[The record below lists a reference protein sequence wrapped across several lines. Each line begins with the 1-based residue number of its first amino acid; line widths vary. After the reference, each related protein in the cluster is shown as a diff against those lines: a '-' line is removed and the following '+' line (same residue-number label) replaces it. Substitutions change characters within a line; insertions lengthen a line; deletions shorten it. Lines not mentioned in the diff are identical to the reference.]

1 MNRKLPEY
9 LLKLNTN
16 AKMLAFVTAFSF
28 VFIFVY
34 TPFES
39 SDWFSESSNAMQ
51 FLYSA
56 ITILG
61 GVAILSVSRFILFL
75 TNRALTRKDRPMSV
89 LQYGFWLFA
98 EILLIALAYTIFNNV
113 IIKDTRDFQ
122 QIFQRAIIF
131 IPLILFIPYTV
142 SYLYF
147 ALKDK
152 DLAVKSLLAKNL
164 EQSQGAN
171 PSPLPSDEL
180 FPSPTKTQPT
190 ATNGVINFV
199 DDKDKL
205 QLSIKQD
212 YVYYIESADNYV
224 NIFYQNKGKIA
235 HALVRTTLKSL
246 EVGLEPFGFVRCHRS
261 YLVNLKKVKIVR
273 KDCDGFFIDL
283 DVNGIA
289 PIPISKT
296 YVEKMMKVFSLNA

>member
-16 AKMLAFVTAFSF
+16 VKMLAFVTAFSF

-34 TPFES
+34 TPFEPS
-39 SDWFSESSNAMQ
+39 RWFSTSSNAMQ
-51 FLYSA
+51 FVYSA

-61 GVAILSVSRFILFL
+61 GVAILAASRFILFL
-75 TNRALTRKDRPMSV
+75 TNRSLAKKERPIST
-89 LQYGFWLFA
+89 LQYDFWLFA
-98 EILLIALAYTIFNNV
+98 EILLIALAYTIFNDF
-113 IIKDTRDFQ
+113 ILHDARDFQ
-122 QIFQRAIIF
+122 QIFQRAILF

-152 DLAVKSLLAKNL
+152 DLAIKSLLAKEEKN
-164 EQSQGAN
+164 EVRNEVPETTEPTPDKPKSKSTAN
-171 PSPLPSDEL
+171 
-180 FPSPTKTQPT
+180 
-190 ATNGVINFV
+190 NGVINFV
-199 DDKDKL
+199 DEKGNL

-212 YVYYIESADNYV
+212 YVYYIVSADNYV
-224 NIFYQNKGKIA
+224 NIYYQNKGKIA
-235 HALVRTTLKSL
+235 HTLVRTTLKNL
-246 EVGLEPFGFVRCHRS
+246 EENLEPYGFVRCHRS

-273 KDCDGFFIDL
+273 KDRDGFFIDL

-296 YVEKMMKVFSLNA
+296 YVEQMMKVFSFNE